1 MTDGS
6 DIFHFVEEHFYFQ
19 SLSIDHIFHLLV
31 STILKGSFEIIPQNI
46 HHILKLLRFKVKQGP
61 ILPDSVAKEDPE
73 SLYGNIEM
81 WKGADMPSWVK
92 SAAKLLNG
100 GSDGQDWTALA
111 KKLGKINGFSCVL
124 NANKAN

>member
-1 MTDGS
+1 MLK
-6 DIFHFVEEHFYFQ
+6 IFV
-19 SLSIDHIFHLLV
+19 
-31 STILKGSFEIIPQNI
+31 
-46 HHILKLLRFKVKQGP
+46 FKVKKGP

-73 SLYGNIEM
+73 SLYGNIEV

-111 KKLGKINGFSCVL
+111 KKLGKKTKFSCVL
-124 NANKAN
+124 NASGLLGFTTVD